1 MASWREKL
9 TELWHPGPAE
19 PAGAP
24 GRNTRTSLGLEQ
36 FVSLLADSPH
46 PSLLDVG
53 CVWQATVAYFTQA
66 GCKVYTEDL
75 FQSLHQARADSRP
88 ETPPLA
94 ERFLAGVLRY
104 PEGNFKGIMA
114 WDLFD
119 YLPEEL
125 TLPLAARLYE
135 LLEPDGMLL
144 GLFHNRAQET
154 SFTRYRVL
162 DARTLELLPG
172 SLLLPLERTYP
183 NRALLKLFGAFRS
196 SRTFV
201 GRDNLRELFLVK

>member
-9 TELWHPGPAE
+9 TGLWHPGPAE
-19 PAGAP
+19 PIAAP

-46 PSLLDVG
+46 PSLLDLG
-53 CVWQATVAYFTQA
+53 CVWQATVAFFTQA

-75 FQSLHQARADSRP
+75 FQVLQQARTDTRP
-88 ETPPLA
+88 EAAPLA
-94 ERFLAGVLRY
+94 ERFLTGILRY
-104 PEGNFKGIMA
+104 PEGNFLGIIA

-125 TLPLAARLYE
+125 TQPLAARLYA
-135 LLEPDGMLL
+135 LLEPGGALL
-144 GLFHNRAQET
+144 GLFHNRAEET

-183 NRALLKLFGAFRS
+183 NRALLRLFGAFRS

-201 GRDNLRELFLVK
+201 GRDNLRELFLLK